1 MIPFNNGAMDAL
13 NKLAE
18 GKKSVSGSKERAM
31 APFVAAQLETFCR
44 QSGEFARAVATG
56 GSFSD
61 CMKEVAKGVGNAISD
76 HDACKKAVRF
86 YFPGAEVKMQLTI
99 DLTGETATAAEPVA
113 EAAAQEENPK
123 VISLDLDSFD
133 LSDFF

>member
-1 MIPFNNGAMDAL
+1 MIPFNNWATEAL

-18 GKKSVSGSKERAM
+18 GKKNISGSKERAM
-31 APFVAAQLETFCR
+31 APFVAAQLEAFCR
-44 QSGEFARAVATG
+44 QSGEFARAVVKG

-61 CMKEVAKGVGNAISD
+61 CMKDVAKGVGDAISD

-99 DLTGETATAAEPVA
+99 DLTGEAPLAEPVA
-113 EAAAQEENPK
+113 EATAPEENPK
-123 VISLDLDSFD
+123 VIALDLDSFD

>member
-1 MIPFNNGAMDAL
+1 MIPFNNWATEAL

-18 GKKSVSGSKERAM
+18 GKKNVFGSKEKAM

-44 QSGEFARAVATG
+44 QSGAFAQAVANG
-56 GSFSD
+56 GTFSD
-61 CMKEVAKGVGNAISD
+61 CMKEVGNSISD

-99 DLTGETATAAEPVA
+99 DLTGGTASAEPVA
-113 EAAAQEENPK
+113 DVAAPEEKSK
-123 VISLDLDSFD
+123 VIALDLDSFD